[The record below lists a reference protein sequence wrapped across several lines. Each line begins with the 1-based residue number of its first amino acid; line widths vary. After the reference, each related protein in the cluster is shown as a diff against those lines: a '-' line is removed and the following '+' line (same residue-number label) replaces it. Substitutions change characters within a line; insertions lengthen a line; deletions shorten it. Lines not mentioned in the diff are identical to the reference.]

1 MAHCFDDSQGNGH
14 HIGNGLFTASL
25 CWFRALTSTTMAD
38 TMPTVVWL
46 EPEWIPMAHQTV
58 TRLLIAI
65 VFCASFVW
73 PGRDLTWAGPYFDD
87 GYLGLT
93 QTELHEKLGLPQ
105 AVRDRKSALRVF
117 TYYPIGDWDQYF
129 KKVVS
134 PENGEDVYTFKRDG
148 VDVRYSFSYTFDRN
162 DQSEQRPLFV
172 RLVDIEF
179 TPPVPLSRIPDFVPE
194 FKPSEDNTAPVFR
207 SNIMLLFFTGTPSAD
222 ARFIVREKGKEA
234 LDWSLAFQM
243 FALQGLPDPLTSKA
257 PIDRMEIGTQSL
269 PLVKMRQRNTHD
281 PILNP
286 YSKAFAQQAPPP
298 PAIKKIP
305 VPKYAD

>member
-1 MAHCFDDSQGNGH
+1 MAY
-14 HIGNGLFTASL
+14 
-25 CWFRALTSTTMAD
+25 
-38 TMPTVVWL
+38 
-46 EPEWIPMAHQTV
+46 QTV
-58 TRLLIAI
+58 TRLLLAMCL
-65 VFCASFVW
+65 CASFLRA
-73 PGRDLTWAGPYFDD
+73 GSDLTWAGPYFDD

-105 AVRDRKSALRVF
+105 AVRDRKAALRVF

-172 RLVDIEF
+172 RLVDVEF
-179 TPPVPLSRIPDFVPE
+179 TPSVPLSKVPDFVPE
-194 FKPSEDNTAPVFR
+194 FKPSEDDAAPVFR

-243 FALQGLPDPLTSKA
+243 FTLQGLPDPLTSKA
-257 PIDRMEIGTQSL
+257 LIDRMEISTQSL

>member
-1 MAHCFDDSQGNGH
+1 MAQ
-14 HIGNGLFTASL
+14 
-25 CWFRALTSTTMAD
+25 
-38 TMPTVVWL
+38 
-46 EPEWIPMAHQTV
+46 QTV
-58 TRLLIAI
+58 TRLLLPLVMLLA
-65 VFCASFVW
+65 VVW
-73 PGRDLTWAGPYFDD
+73 PYGLVSASGPYFED

-93 QTELHEKLGLPQ
+93 QAQLHEKLGMPQ

-134 PENGEDVYTFKRDG
+134 PENGEDVYTFKRGG
-148 VDVRYSFSYTFDRN
+148 VEVRYSFSFTFDPN
-162 DQSEQRPLFV
+162 DQSESRPLFV
-172 RLVDIEF
+172 RLVDVEF
-179 TPPVPLSRIPDFVPE
+179 SPPVPLLRIPELVPE
-194 FKPSEDNTAPVFR
+194 FRPPDDPSAPVFR
-207 SNIMLLFFTGTPSAD
+207 SNIMLLFFKGAPSSE
-222 ARFIVREKGKEA
+222 ARFIVREKGKES

-257 PIDRMEIGTQSL
+257 VIDRMEISTQSL

-286 YSKAFAQQAPPP
+286 YSKEFAQQAPPAP
-298 PAIKKIP
+298 VTKKIP